1 MINLRAHVSS
11 LAVFNDFQETLSV
24 AICIRKK
31 TANVAWDSWETLDAD
46 FHINGQ
52 ERSMIYFLKLHS
64 KPLLFCPIMNMLL
77 LKMFNHWSSILEQP

>member
-31 TANVAWDSWETLDAD
+31 TANVAWDSWETLDTD

-52 ERSMIYFLKLHS
+52 ERSMKYISIFFYFIVSH
-64 KPLLFCPIMNMLL
+64 
-77 LKMFNHWSSILEQP
+77 